1 MVCGPE
7 FLSFMLRPDQLSLF
21 VKQSFLLSFNLP
33 VDLGGH
39 ETLSSP

>member
-1 MVCGPE
+1 MMCGPE
-7 FLSFMLRPDQLSLF
+7 FLSFMLRPDWLSPF

-33 VDLGGH
+33 VNLGGH